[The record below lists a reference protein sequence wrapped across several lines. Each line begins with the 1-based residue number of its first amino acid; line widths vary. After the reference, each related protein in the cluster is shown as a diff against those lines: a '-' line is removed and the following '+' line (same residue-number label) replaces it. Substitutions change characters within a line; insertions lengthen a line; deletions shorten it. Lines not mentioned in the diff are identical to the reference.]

1 MWQFEILQVDGSDI
15 KETRQILSCRLQ
27 QSALLD
33 VKTQRM
39 TKSELCGQRQEVK
52 DLFLNIAT
60 ITRIKLAYQER
71 ACKLNLLILL
81 FDEHFLT
88 SKRLSDFVGFCQPI
102 KLVSALLQ
110 ENYQETRD
118 PLATRE
124 ASQQGSQGWTNW
136 NPQVFT
142 NRICP

>member
-27 QSALLD
+27 QSVLLD
-33 VKTQRM
+33 EKTQRM
-39 TKSELCGQRQEVK
+39 TKAELCGRRQEVR
-52 DLFLNIAT
+52 DLLLNRAI
-60 ITRIKLAYQER
+60 ITRIKLTHWER

-81 FDEHFLT
+81 LYEHFLT
-88 SKRLSDFVGFCQPI
+88 SKRLRDFVGFCQPT
-102 KLVSALLQ
+102 KLVSTSLQ
-110 ENYQETRD
+110 ENYQETRE

-124 ASQQGSQGWTNW
+124 TSQQGSQAWTNW

-142 NRICP
+142 NRSCS

>member
-27 QSALLD
+27 QSVLLD

-39 TKSELCGQRQEVK
+39 TKAELCGQRQEVR
-52 DLFLNIAT
+52 DLLLNRAI
-60 ITRIKLAYQER
+60 ITRIKLTHQER

-88 SKRLSDFVGFCQPI
+88 SKRLSDFVGFYQPI

-110 ENYQETRD
+110 ENYQETRES
-118 PLATRE
+118 LATRE
-124 ASQQGSQGWTNW
+124 TSQQGSQAWTNW

-142 NRICP
+142 NRSCP

>member
-27 QSALLD
+27 QSVLLD
-33 VKTQRM
+33 VKNQRM
-39 TKSELCGQRQEVK
+39 TKAELCGQRQEVR
-52 DLFLNIAT
+52 DLLLNRTI

-102 KLVSALLQ
+102 KLVSTLLQ
-110 ENYQETRD
+110 ENYQETRES
-118 PLATRE
+118 LATRE
-124 ASQQGSQGWTNW
+124 TSQQGSQTWTNW

-142 NRICP
+142 NRSCP

>member
-110 ENYQETRD
+110 ENYQETRES
-118 PLATRE
+118 LTTRE
-124 ASQQGSQGWTNW
+124 TSQQGSQTWTNW

-142 NRICP
+142 NRSWS